1 MEKPI
6 TEYLKSGDSMVKG
19 KILRT
24 SIIIKT
30 KKIITKYFARN
41 TVKSD
46 ILDSFN
52 RFTTPVSTKRKRNK
66 FISSSRLNRSPNYC
80 CKKY

>member
-1 MEKPI
+1 MENPI
-6 TEYLKSGDSMVKG
+6 AEYLKSGDFKVKG
-19 KILRT
+19 NTLRM

-52 RFTTPVSTKRKRNK
+52 
-66 FISSSRLNRSPNYC
+66 
-80 CKKY
+80 